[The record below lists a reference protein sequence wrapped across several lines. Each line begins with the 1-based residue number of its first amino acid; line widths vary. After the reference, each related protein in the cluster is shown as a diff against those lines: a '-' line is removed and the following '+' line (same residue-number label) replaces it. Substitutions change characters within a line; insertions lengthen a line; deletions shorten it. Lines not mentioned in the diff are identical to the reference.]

1 MESQLTRVALGL
13 SAMAMAFSVGT
24 ATPTWAASFNLSGD
38 QLVEAIKLGESKY
51 DQDKTAFRWNYI
63 KNLGYGYPQILLRTE
78 YLAVADYVRRSEF
91 QRKFGSQKIHELTDE
106 RVESA
111 RREVDG
117 HLQFLVTVYGPSED
131 FMDDYDFHLE
141 LKDELILPS
150 SIDKPV
156 VAGHSGF
163 RGKLSYAA
171 TIIIDFPT
179 DGLTGNEKVTLILDP
194 PDGLGP
200 SGSRDSSFKALF
212 DLSTVK

>member
-1 MESQLTRVALGL
+1 MESKLTRIVLALT
-13 SAMAMAFSVGT
+13 AMAMAFTIGT
-24 ATPTWAASFNLSGD
+24 AAPAWAASFSLSSD
-38 QLVEAIKLGESKY
+38 QLSDAIKLGKLKY

-63 KNLGYGYPQILLRTE
+63 QNLGYGYPQILLRTE

-91 QRKFGSQKIHELTDE
+91 QSNFGSQKVHELTDE
-106 RVESA
+106 RIESA

-117 HLQFLVTVYGPSED
+117 QLQFLVTVYGPSED
-131 FMDDYDFHLE
+131 FMNGYDFHLV
-141 LKDELILPS
+141 LKDELIMPS
-150 SIDKPV
+150 SIDRPV

-179 DGLTGNEKVTLILDP
+179 DRLTGNEKVTLILDP

-200 SGSRDSSFKALF
+200 SGSRDSNFKALF
-212 DLSTVK
+212 DLSTVE